1 MSKLWLNNEL
11 VDRLAMLQK
20 TETEHPGINQ
30 VAIEKDLIKLT
41 REDAY
46 GHREQMPSNFS
57 QTILDTAVMRKAVM
71 MFKDSYLLDYINEEE
86 IGVSRGPL

>member
-1 MSKLWLNNEL
+1 MKNQCVVNSTSTLADMS
-11 VDRLAMLQK
+11 
-20 TETEHPGINQ
+20 
-30 VAIEKDLIKLT
+30 EKDLIKLM
-41 REDAY
+41 RDDAY

-57 QTILDTAVMRKAVM
+57 QAIPDTAMMRKAVM

>member
-20 TETEHPGINQ
+20 KETEHPGINQ

-71 MFKDSYLLDYINEEE
+71 MFKDSYLLDYINVEE